1 MERQKAVDI
10 GGHLAQAIEASR
22 ETQWA
27 IVTALQVFPGE
38 ATQNSLSSEKDA
50 IHWLSANV
58 LVTATAGDATAELK
72 ARPVNTGSWS
82 LTVTYEAGQLGAVL
96 KHPGLRSRW
105 AFHLPGGETV
115 EVNGEIVFKGGD
127 DPEIDA
133 GEQLARGIAAQMMG
147 SPAP

>member
-1 MERQKAVDI
+1 MERARALDI
-10 GGHLAQAIEASR
+10 GGQLAQAIEASG

-27 IVTALQVFPGE
+27 ITTALQVFPSE
-38 ATQNSLSSEKDA
+38 AIHASLSNAKDA

-72 ARPVNTGSWS
+72 ARPVDAGTWS
-82 LTVTYEAGQLGAVL
+82 FVVAYESGQLGTVL

-105 AFHLPGGETV
+105 AFQLPGGETL

-133 GEQLARGIAAQMMG
+133 SEQLARGIATQMM
-147 SPAP
+147 AQ